1 FNSDQVN
8 KIDCDKEQFFDI
20 YCGRSRRESAQGK
33 GGGNLEIWIDVS
45 SSFHGIDYSAD
56 DLNCHRRKFVSMTQ
70 QWCKGKV
77 QFSTYNTTIK
87 EVMSD
92 DAFCLSYGLNDTDRL
107 IDWIKSNNSKNLV
120 IITDV
125 SEISTQ
131 LSVFLASIGA
141 TTQGLD
147 TTDFFAKDLM
157 SQESQIKALCK

>member
-1 FNSDQVN
+1 
-8 KIDCDKEQFFDI
+8 
-20 YCGRSRRESAQGK
+20 
-33 GGGNLEIWIDVS
+33 
-45 SSFHGIDYSAD
+45 
-56 DLNCHRRKFVSMTQ
+56 MTQ

-157 SQESQIKALCK
+157 NRIPD